1 MRSCLYEGVVGHRR
15 FRPVK
20 HAFRYSLFMLWL
32 DLDEADDLARRGLF
46 ALGHPWSSA
55 AFLPSD
61 HLPGPRRLGLRPD
74 QEPARDIPS
83 NSSPEML
90 DPAAGSGQ
98 SPNPQTAAELAQA
111 VRKLVAENT
120 GLTLTGPVR
129 LLTQLRYFGYYFS
142 PLNVYYCY
150 QADESLA
157 CVVAEVNNIPWRER
171 HWYFLWS
178 GNEQARPG
186 VHQHPKA
193 FHVSPFMPMEQQYRW
208 RLFPPG
214 ERLLV
219 HLANLDAAGETQPI
233 FSSTLALQRA
243 PLTRGALAGAMLRH
257 GWMSAKVVAAIYYEA
272 FCLWLKNC
280 PSFAHPA
287 TLPQPRSQQT

>member
-1 MRSCLYEGVVGHRR
+1 MQSCLYEGVVGHRR

-46 ALGHPWSSA
+46 ALGHPWCSA

-61 HLPGPRRLGLRPD
+61 HLPGPSRTPLRL
-74 QEPARDIPS
+74 
-83 NSSPEML
+83 
-90 DPAAGSGQ
+90 PAACATGLSSSAGASSSGENSRSGR
-98 SPNPQTAAELAQA
+98 SPNLQTAADLAQA
-111 VRKLVAENT
+111 VRKLIADNT
-120 GLTLTGPVR
+120 GLSLTGPVR

-171 HWYFLWS
+171 HWYFLWT
-178 GNEQARPG
+178 GTACERVG
-186 VHQHPKA
+186 VYQHPKA

-214 ERLLV
+214 ERLVV
-219 HLANLDAAGETQPI
+219 HLANLDDAPKTQPI
-233 FSSTLALQRA
+233 FSSTLALKRA
-243 PLTRGALAGAMLRH
+243 PLTRGSLAGAMLRH

-287 TLPQPRSQQT
+287 TLPQPRSQHP